1 MMKQSEAIPDGWRVA
16 SLDDV
21 SKYRQKAHSAINLQW
36 AICTLDDGKITGP
49 GYNYETEQGCFP
61 NLGHKLAINSNVDM
75 TGKLKNHR
83 KQNNSDFYI
92 FFDDYCIQC
101 CIIILIHFIRF
112 KAFQRKWKAL
122 LWEKA

>member
-61 NLGHKLAINSNVDM
+61 NLGHKLAINSNFHM

-83 KQNNSDFYI
+83 KQDNGDFY
-92 FFDDYCIQC
+92 
-101 CIIILIHFIRF
+101 
-112 KAFQRKWKAL
+112 K
-122 LWEKA
+122 